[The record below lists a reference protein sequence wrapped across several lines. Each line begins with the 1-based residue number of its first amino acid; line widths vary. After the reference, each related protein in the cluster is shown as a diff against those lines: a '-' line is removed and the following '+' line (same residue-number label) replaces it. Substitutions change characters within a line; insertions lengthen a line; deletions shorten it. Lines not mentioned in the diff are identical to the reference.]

1 MDNYEKTENPTIE
14 VEQPQIEKPSN
25 NLVWAILAT
34 IFCSI
39 PCVIVCLPCGIV
51 SIVKS
56 CKVNSLAEQGFYDE
70 AKSAARKSRIWAI
83 VTAVVGFV
91 GFVINVILGIIYGS
105 YETVVSTFSQF

>member
-25 NLVWAILAT
+25 NLVWAILST
-34 IFCSI
+34 IFCCI
-39 PCVIVCLPCGIV
+39 PFGIV
-51 SIVKS
+51 SIVYS

-70 AKSAARKSRIWAI
+70 AKSAARTSRIWAI
-83 VTAVVGFV
+83 VAGVVGFV
-91 GFVINVILGIIYGS
+91 DYIIFAILGIIYGS